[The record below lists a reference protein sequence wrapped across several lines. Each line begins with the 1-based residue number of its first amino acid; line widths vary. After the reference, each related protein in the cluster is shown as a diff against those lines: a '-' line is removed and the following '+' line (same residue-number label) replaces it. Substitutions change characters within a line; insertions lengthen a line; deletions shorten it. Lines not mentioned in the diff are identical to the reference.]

1 MRVLE
6 HMCKGACACTRLVKE
21 DMVSFFSCAHV
32 QALNMSLAHMHK
44 RILNVN
50 IDLKKNIFLKSPLT
64 HLSKLMHQRVILVVL
79 LAHSNKKLA
88 YVCKKE
94 QKTHFECSHVFK
106 NFQLKSS
113 CEACHEP
120 LNTYK
125 GSSHS

>member
-64 HLSKLMHQRVILVVL
+64 HLSKLMHQRVFLIVL

-88 YVCKKE
+88 YVCKK
-94 QKTHFECSHVFK
+94 KSRKLILSAHMF
-106 NFQLKSS
+106 LKIS
-113 CEACHEP
+113 
-120 LNTYK
+120 N
-125 GSSHS
+125 